1 MSVED
6 EGSLKQIRSIVAVG
20 DLVGPPLGGII
31 FARWGFDG
39 ILNVSLMVFAV
50 DLVLRLLMVERPR
63 GVRINDR
70 DAAVG
75 YGTMDS
81 SSRKSSFRNP
91 LPILTCLSDSQLVVA
106 LLLGFIQ
113 YVILGSYDS
122 TLAMEASER
131 FGLSPDAVGAIFLG
145 LAIPVLVSAPLAGWA
160 VDRYGPRRV
169 AVTGYGCFIPALAG
183 MVIPTRLWD
192 DALFLNFP
200 IFFGFL
206 VLQGV
211 CVALVSTPGLV
222 KAKQAVERAVAANP
236 ARFGPRGA
244 MGQMFGLN
252 TLVSRSGLLIG
263 NYWSATMRASCG
275 YWFLSVSL
283 AALCVIAAGLAWSFF
298 SDLED
303 RRSDPPSVP
312 SVV

>member
-1 MSVED
+1 M
-6 EGSLKQIRSIVAVG
+6 
-20 DLVGPPLGGII
+20 GPPLGGII
-31 FARWGFDG
+31 LMRWGFDG
-39 ILNVSLMVFAV
+39 ILHVSLMVLAV

-63 GVRINDR
+63 DVKGRIDDR
-70 DAAVG
+70 DGAVN

-81 SSRKSSFRNP
+81 SQLVTSASSKPARFRNP
-91 LPILTCLSDSQLVVA
+91 LPILTCLSDSQLVAA

-122 TLAMEASER
+122 TLSMEASER
-131 FGLSPDAVGAIFLG
+131 FGLSPDAVGAAFLG
-145 LAIPVLVSAPLAGWA
+145 LAIPVLVISPLAGWA
-160 VDRYGPRRV
+160 VDRHGPRTV
-169 AVTGYGCFIPALAG
+169 ATIGYGCFVPALAG
-183 MVIPTRLWD
+183 MAIPTRLWL
-192 DALFLNFP
+192 DASFPCFP
-200 IFFGFL
+200 IFFAFL

-222 KAKQAVERAVAANP
+222 KAKQAVEKAVDANP

-252 TLVSRSGLLIG
+252 TLVSSSGLLIG

-283 AALCVIAAGLAWSFF
+283 AALCVVAAGLAWTFF
-298 SDLED
+298 SDPED
-303 RRSDPPSVP
+303 KKTNAPSVP